1 MITLKQIAAVL
12 RNRGQEECISNVEI
26 SSSDNAVFSQLEN
39 RIDPKRP
46 YHLSVTPD
54 EKLQELRILV
64 PLLFKLREDSPL
76 IPKLFDVNA
85 GLGCGSLYIEPSNSM
100 LCFRIQHFCE
110 DHNGATSEFFERL
123 LVLCVKAIRAIE
135 QVLLFETML
144 ESGLPKERAEL
155 LVKNIFGDNFITNWN
170 QA

>member
-1 MITLKQIAAVL
+1 MMTLEQIATVL
-12 RNRGQEECISNVEI
+12 ENCGRKECISNVKI
-26 SSSDNAVFSQLEN
+26 RSSNGTVFSQLES
-39 RIDPKRP
+39 RIDSKRP
-46 YHLSVTPD
+46 YQLTVTPD
-54 EKLQELRILV
+54 ENLQELRILV

-110 DHNGATSEFFERL
+110 DRNGATSEFFERL

>member
-1 MITLKQIAAVL
+1 MITLQQIATVL
-12 RNRGQEECISNVEI
+12 RNRGQKECISDVKI
-26 SSSDNAVFSQLEN
+26 SSSDNTVFSRLEN
-39 RIDPKRP
+39 RIDPRRP
-46 YHLSVTPD
+46 YQLAVTPD

-76 IPKLFDVNA
+76 VPKLFDVNA
-85 GLGCGSLYIEPSNSM
+85 GLGCGGLYIEPSNSI
-100 LCFRIQHFCE
+100 LYFRIQHFCE
-110 DHNGATSEFFERL
+110 GRNESAPEFFERL

-144 ESGLPKERAEL
+144 ESGLPEEKAEL
-155 LVKNIFGDNFITNWN
+155 LVKNVFGDDFITNWN